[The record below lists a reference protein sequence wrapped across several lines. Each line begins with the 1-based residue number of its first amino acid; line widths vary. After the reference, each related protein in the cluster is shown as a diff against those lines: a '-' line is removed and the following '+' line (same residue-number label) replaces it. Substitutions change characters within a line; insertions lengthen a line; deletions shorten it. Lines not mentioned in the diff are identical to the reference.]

1 MTHPPRLIALLVV
14 LGCGGGTRDTG
25 IVAAGHAGYRVH
37 QDVTLRAAGLADAK
51 LQILE
56 DDRITPALRPSFQ
69 RGLPNEACAAP
80 RTASLRAFCTDIA
93 AHQLRS
99 ALVRLTDTAGAELD
113 LATLERPIADA
124 LLVIPGSDSE
134 PAVYG
139 VSVDLTAEMGTYSG
153 PLVQLLDA
161 RSRRL
166 TWLRARVPAA
176 DSTAEI
182 FLATT
187 PKTAW
192 QVVPREDGT
201 GHEILMVACR
211 PILTGPPTDAVGF
224 EIIYTRFSST
234 ANEWRRFQRS
244 QRGCWEDDDAFP
256 PRSRFP

>member
-1 MTHPPRLIALLVV
+1 MMRLRPLILSLLAV
-14 LGCGGGTRDTG
+14 GCGSSKRDTT
-25 IVAAGHAGYRVH
+25 ILVFGHNGYRVH
-37 QDVTLRAAGLADAK
+37 QDVTLHAAGLPDAK

-56 DDRITPALRPSFQ
+56 DDRITPAVRPSFQ
-69 RGLPNEACAAP
+69 RGLPDEACAAP
-80 RTASLRAFCTDIA
+80 RTDSLRVFCTDIGRN
-93 AHQLRS
+93 QLRS
-99 ALVRLTDTAGAELD
+99 ALVRLTDATGAELD

-124 LLVIPGSDSE
+124 VLVIPASAST

-139 VSVDLTAEMGTYSG
+139 VSVDLTAEAGTYSG

-166 TWLRARVPAA
+166 TWLRARDAAA

-201 GHEILMVACR
+201 GHDILMVACR
-211 PILTGPPTDAVGF
+211 PITSGRVTDVGF
-224 EIIYTRFSST
+224 QIIYTRFSADT
-234 ANEWRRFQRS
+234 AGWHAYRRTD
-244 QRGCWEDDDAFP
+244 RGCWEDDEAFP
-256 PRSRFP
+256 LRSRFP